1 MALTY
6 RGTEIYFFILVLMN
20 FKDLVIYSPA
30 PVLFVVIVIVMV
42 IIIIIIVVI
51 IAIIVIET
59 GDKKYSLPW
68 RESFTLCMVPRSF
81 PLVTTKY
88 EFTSY
93 VF

>member
-42 IIIIIIVVI
+42 IIIIIIIIVI

-68 RESFTLCMVPRSF
+68 RESFTLCLVPRGF
-81 PLVTTKY
+81 PLVITKY
-88 EFTSY
+88 EFTS
-93 VF
+93 